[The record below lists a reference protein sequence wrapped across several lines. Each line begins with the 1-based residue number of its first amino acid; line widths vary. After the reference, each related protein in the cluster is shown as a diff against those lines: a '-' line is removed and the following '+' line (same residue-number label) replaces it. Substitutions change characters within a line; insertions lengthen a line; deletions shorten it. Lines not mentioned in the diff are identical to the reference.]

1 MIEERNKF
9 YNLKYDRVFK
19 TIVQN
24 NPRVLEVILSDILD
38 CEVEIVTFVPTELPI
53 KNKRSKVNTLDI
65 LLKTKDNKI
74 LNVEL
79 NTNFDKFTKE
89 RNLVYYTSLYSQKKL
104 RGSNLEEIDEE
115 LEVIHIDINFN
126 ESKKEEAKRIYYIQD
141 EGGKKYSENF
151 KIITVNIAK
160 YKEEWYDKN
169 IKGNNKHIYL
179 VMLDANEEELGK
191 LGKIDKIIEGI
202 NKEVEKLNDD
212 FVFKR
217 EISREEE
224 NEIRTKMRIKEAKQE
239 GISQGISQGKIE
251 GEKSKAMAIAT
262 NMLNKG
268 LSIEEIIELTGLTK
282 EELEDKE

>member
-38 CEVEIVTFVPTELPI
+38 CEVEIVHFVSTELPI

-79 NTNFDKFTKE
+79 NTNFDKSTKE

-126 ESKKEEAKRIYYIQD
+126 ESKKEEEAKRIYYIQD
-141 EGGKKYSENF
+141 EGGKKYSDNF

-191 LGKIDKIIEGI
+191 LGKMDKIIEGI
-202 NKEVEKLNDD
+202 NKELEKLNDD

-239 GISQGISQGKIE
+239 GISQGISQGITQGKIE
-251 GEKSKAMAIAT
+251 AAKNFLTLGIDEETIMKAT
-262 NMLNKG
+262 G
-268 LSIEEIIELTGLTK
+268 LSNEDMEKIK
-282 EELEDKE
+282 EEN

>member
-126 ESKKEEAKRIYYIQD
+126 ESKKEEAKRTYYIQD
-141 EGGKKYSENF
+141 ESGKKYSDNF

>member
-126 ESKKEEAKRIYYIQD
+126 ESKKEEAKRIYYVQD
-141 EGGKKYSENF
+141 KSGKKYSENF